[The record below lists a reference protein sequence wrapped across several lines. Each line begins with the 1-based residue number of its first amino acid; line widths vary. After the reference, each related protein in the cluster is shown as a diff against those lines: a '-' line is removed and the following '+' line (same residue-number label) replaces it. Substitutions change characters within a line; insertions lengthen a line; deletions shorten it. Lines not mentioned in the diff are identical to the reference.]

1 VLNIHDE
8 LIADL
13 SRSLTEKRYNPVAA
27 QNNVLYASEFLIYLS
42 EIDLPIEVVTP
53 SHVDQYIRYATE
65 CFEAKY
71 GRYPSPRWDRL
82 PRTAIC
88 KILSLAQGQWPP
100 QSEVA
105 EESAKLHGDLANG
118 YRRWMEDERGFTD
131 QTVRGNMWEA
141 RTFLKW
147 QLDRGSDN
155 SVLSLSVSDIDAYM
169 DMRSSNMSRKSI
181 SGIAARLRS
190 LLRYL
195 YQARL
200 VLTDL
205 APLVIG
211 PSIYA
216 YEGVPSIID
225 STQIRAVLEET
236 AKDKSPRGLRDYA
249 ILQILATYG
258 LRDREIVRIS
268 IDDLDWRAATLR
280 VSHRKTGTF
289 SILPLSDAVGEAL
302 IEYLRHGRPQVESR
316 NIFVLALAPYTPMTT
331 VYNVAS
337 RRLAAAGVH
346 LPGRR
351 GPHVFRHARA
361 TELLRASVPQK
372 IIGDLLG
379 HRSVESSNTYLKLA
393 TEDLRGVALEV
404 PGSGVRS

>member
-1 VLNIHDE
+1 MVP
-8 LIADL
+8 IATAYPDQTTHPENL
-13 SRSLTEKRYNPVAA
+13 DASAPRYTRSSSSCDISAWLVW
-27 QNNVLYASEFLIYLS
+27 AS
-42 EIDLPIEVVTP
+42 LPPTALD
-53 SHVDQYIRYATE
+53 SHKESPKPNYAT
-65 CFEAKY
+65 K
-71 GRYPSPRWDRL
+71 P
-82 PRTAIC
+82 
-88 KILSLAQGQWPP
+88 
-100 QSEVA
+100 
-105 EESAKLHGDLANG
+105 
-118 YRRWMEDERGFTD
+118 
-131 QTVRGNMWEA
+131 
-141 RTFLKW
+141 
-147 QLDRGSDN
+147 
-155 SVLSLSVSDIDAYM
+155 M

-316 NIFVLALAPYTPMTT
+316 NIFVLALAPYDVTP
-331 VYNVAS
+331 
-337 RRLAAAGVH
+337 
-346 LPGRR
+346 
-351 GPHVFRHARA
+351 
-361 TELLRASVPQK
+361 
-372 IIGDLLG
+372 
-379 HRSVESSNTYLKLA
+379 
-393 TEDLRGVALEV
+393 
-404 PGSGVRS
+404 

>member
-1 VLNIHDE
+1 
-8 LIADL
+8 
-13 SRSLTEKRYNPVAA
+13 
-27 QNNVLYASEFLIYLS
+27 
-42 EIDLPIEVVTP
+42 
-53 SHVDQYIRYATE
+53 
-65 CFEAKY
+65 
-71 GRYPSPRWDRL
+71 
-82 PRTAIC
+82 
-88 KILSLAQGQWPP
+88 
-100 QSEVA
+100 
-105 EESAKLHGDLANG
+105 
-118 YRRWMEDERGFTD
+118 
-131 QTVRGNMWEA
+131 
-141 RTFLKW
+141 
-147 QLDRGSDN
+147 
-155 SVLSLSVSDIDAYM
+155 
-169 DMRSSNMSRKSI
+169 MSRKSI

-249 ILQILATYG
+249 
-258 LRDREIVRIS
+258 S